1 MRPFCIL
8 NWDTRFVRAILL
20 ALSIFAHQA
29 MSQTDTEK
37 SNPFDNIDNMTIQLL
52 NIIESHKQD
61 YPANEQAYFSAL
73 NNLMSGYVDF
83 DYVSRKVMGNYFKSA
98 TNDQRQRFQVAF
110 RQGLIETYG
119 RGLMSY
125 GDQKIVLINR
135 ALLPEAKRVLVVKQE
150 IRSESAIYP
159 LDYLMAKKKSTGQ
172 WNIINVVLSGI
183 DLSKTFASQFLNSA
197 RKKQGDIDSVINNWL
212 SSAK

>member
-1 MRPFCIL
+1 MRPSCIMNL
-8 NWDTRFVRAILL
+8 DTRFARAILL
-20 ALSIFAHQA
+20 ALSMFAHQA

-61 YPANEQAYFSAL
+61 YPTNEQAYFAAL

-83 DYVSRKVMGNYFKSA
+83 DYVSRKVMGNYFKGA
-98 TNDQRQRFQVAF
+98 TSDQRQRFQAAF

-125 GDQKIVLINR
+125 GDQKIVLMNR
-135 ALLPEAKRVLVVKQE
+135 AVLPEAKRVMFVKQE
-150 IRSESAIYP
+150 IRSDSAVYP
-159 LDYLMAKKKSTGQ
+159 LDYRMAKKKSTGQ
-172 WNIINVVLSGI
+172 WNIINVVLNGI

-197 RKKQGDIDSVINNWL
+197 RKKQGDIDSVIDNWL
-212 SSAK
+212 ASAK